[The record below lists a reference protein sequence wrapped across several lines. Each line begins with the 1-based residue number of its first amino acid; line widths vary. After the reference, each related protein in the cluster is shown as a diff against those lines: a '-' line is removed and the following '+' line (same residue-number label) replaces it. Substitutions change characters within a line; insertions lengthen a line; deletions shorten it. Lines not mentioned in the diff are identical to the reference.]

1 MTVRERVTR
10 LVEAPLFT
18 QAIMAVIV
26 VNAITLG
33 AQTVPAAV
41 RAFDG
46 LLYVLDSIALGIF
59 VVELLLKLYAYRLKF
74 FREAWNCFDFV
85 VIAVSLVPGA
95 GAFSIL
101 RALRVLRI
109 LRLVSMVP
117 SMRRVVD
124 TLLAAVP
131 GAASI
136 VGLLVIFVYVSA
148 VMATTLFREAS
159 PQYFGGL
166 GKSLWTLFQTLTG
179 EAWPDIARDVM
190 EEEPAA
196 WIFFLIYILVSTFVV
211 LNLFLAVLVNA
222 MESVQAKEWAVER
235 QTESNILSEL
245 AALRTELAA
254 LRSLLDPRVN
264 PQGQDE
270 VMPERT

>member
-1 MTVRERVTR
+1 MPMRERVTR

-33 AQTVPAAV
+33 AQTVPALV
-41 RAFDG
+41 DWLDG
-46 LLYVLDSIALGIF
+46 PLTALDRIALGIF
-59 VVELLLKLYAYRLKF
+59 VGELLLKLYAYRLRF
-74 FREAWNCFDFV
+74 FRGAWNCFDFA
-85 VIAVSLVPGA
+85 VIAVSLIPGA
-95 GAFSIL
+95 GAFTIL

-148 VMATTLFREAS
+148 VMATTLFGDAS

-179 EAWPDIARDVM
+179 EAWPEIARDVM
-190 EEEPAA
+190 EEDPAA

-222 MESVQAKEWAVER
+222 MESVQAKEWAIER
-235 QTESNILSEL
+235 QTESNILEEL
-245 AALRTELAA
+245 AALRTELAG
-254 LRSLLDPRVN
+254 LRGLLESRANQSEED
-264 PQGQDE
+264 